1 MGIGSEEQSRGG
13 QPGEAKGG
21 GLLVLMGLCAF
32 HDIQIAFFERFW
44 LPQMELL
51 LLLLLLLPFLS
62 RTPAVLLFDE

>member
-1 MGIGSEEQSRGG
+1 M
-13 QPGEAKGG
+13 
-21 GLLVLMGLCAF
+21 MGLCAF

-51 LLLLLLLPFLS
+51 LLLLLLLLLPFLS